1 MIGGT
6 HHKLVERD
14 GHIRIYLNEEQRKT
28 VSKRP
33 YYVPFHSKL
42 LNEYKSEV
50 ENLKINDT
58 FKGFRRVNI
67 EYFLSNKKE
76 VRNLNNIS
84 YRLLNFIFYSCIFY
98 SKILGFLKEEQIKE
112 YLLKDIPKDLIWMIV
127 LKY

>member
-6 HHKLVERD
+6 GHKLVKRD
-14 GHIRIYLNEEQRKT
+14 GHIRIYLNEEQRKE
-28 VSKRP
+28 VSNRS
-33 YYVPFHSKL
+33 YYIPFHSKL

-50 ENLKINDT
+50 ENLKMNDT

-67 EYFLSNKKE
+67 EYFRSNEKE

-98 SKILGFLKEEQIKE
+98 SKILGFLNGE
-112 YLLKDIPKDLIWMIV
+112 
-127 LKY
+127 